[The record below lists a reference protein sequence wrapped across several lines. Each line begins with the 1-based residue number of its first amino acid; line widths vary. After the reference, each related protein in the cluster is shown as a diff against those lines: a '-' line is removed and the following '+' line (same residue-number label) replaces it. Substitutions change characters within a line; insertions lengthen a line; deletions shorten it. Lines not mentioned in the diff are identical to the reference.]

1 MRREAP
7 CGSLPAALPPAR
19 PRPLPC
25 PATCPAMPLPGPT
38 WAPLAL
44 RDLCLPPSFLYPLPP
59 DICSC
64 QKGFRCH
71 RQGLSAPLRHTLD
84 MELQC
89 LPWQARPGAHQ
100 PAPAP
105 PGPTA
110 HCGHS
115 PRAWQCAEPFAGS
128 IPLFRTGNNA
138 RKERML
144 SFPTCRRTTRST
156 RSVRNKN
163 LVNFRKAASLL

>member
-1 MRREAP
+1 MP
-7 CGSLPAALPPAR
+7 SLAGQARSPPA
-19 PRPLPC
+19 C
-25 PATCPAMPLPGPT
+25 
-38 WAPLAL
+38 
-44 RDLCLPPSFLYPLPP
+44 
-59 DICSC
+59 
-64 QKGFRCH
+64 
-71 RQGLSAPLRHTLD
+71 
-84 MELQC
+84 
-89 LPWQARPGAHQ
+89 
-100 PAPAP
+100 PAP

-163 LVNFRKAASLL
+163 LVNFRKAAAPLLRYCKIPAGLISLLSAHLASQLRLSVMREQHSPHLGTRCQAGLRKPGAVPLAGLCCRLVFNVRITQTEPESLPNSSQSPRFK